1 MPLAAEAMP
10 AQPARQGRKRR
21 SSGSEGGHAAKRPT
35 LAPHSAGPSPSP
47 LHSPSG
53 SGSGAASAS
62 GFRGVTYHQ
71 RTARFESH
79 IWCGKK
85 QIYLVRG
92 GSLRGGQ

>member
-1 MPLAAEAMP
+1 MLLAAEAMP
-10 AQPARQGRKRR
+10 VQPARQGRKRS

-35 LAPHSAGPSPSP
+35 LAPQGRSAGTCPSP
-47 LHSPSG
+47 LHSP

-62 GFRGVTYHQ
+62 GFRGVTFHQ

-92 GSLRGGQ
+92 RSL